1 MMRIG
6 TEFFVADSV
15 DGSLDVFYAIK
26 LPKSIRVPNV
36 ISTPIVEL
44 YNGGK
49 VTIQDDLTINSGV
62 FRMFGSD
69 GKTLVLSI
77 SNDDGHSGDGSIED
91 PLTNTN
97 GMTLK
102 GAATFYGDLKVYYD
116 DCQMNGICSTE
127 TSFRVTNR
135 EGNVLMGETFYQK
148 GQLKVAEDATQSIFH
163 IDNLG
168 SAGTGG
174 TEGAKDFR
182 IYQNNAIDSFG
193 IEKYW
198 TGNGGRRHTYVAF
211 DASTGIGQQQDNP
224 LEVNNN
230 YMINASSGSNMV
242 LYLPDNA
249 QTGDM
254 IRFIELS
261 GNLTYNTSLI
271 LRAKKI
277 NNIATPIQGDST
289 GSKIG
294 AGAGQTLTTTWDSGE
309 LVVQTR
315 NASFGLVYAGTVD
328 IEGSANA
335 RTIPPALRGWW
346 LMEL

>member
-1 MMRIG
+1 MRIG

-15 DGSLDVFYAIK
+15 DGSLDAFYAVK
-26 LPKSIRVPNV
+26 MSKQIRYPNNV
-36 ISTPIVEL
+36 GTEL
-44 YNGGK
+44 VNLFGGGN
-49 VTIQDDLTINSGV
+49 VTIHQDVEIYSGAL
-62 FRMFGSD
+62 RMYGSD
-69 GKTLVLSI
+69 GKTLVMAI

-91 PLTNTN
+91 PKTNTN
-97 GMTLK
+97 GLTLK
-102 GAATFYGDLKVYYD
+102 GPGTFYGDLKVYYD

-127 TSFRVTNR
+127 TSFRVSNR
-135 EGNVLMGETFYQK
+135 EGNVFMGESFYQK
-148 GQLKVAEDATQSIFH
+148 GKVRENELASEVIFH
-163 IDNLG
+163 VDNLG
-168 SAGTGG
+168 SAGQGG

-182 IYQNNAIDSFG
+182 IYHNNAIDSFG

-198 TGNGGRRHTYVAF
+198 TGNGGRRQTYVAF
-211 DASTGIGQQQDNP
+211 DPSTGIGQQQDNP

-230 YMINASSGSNMV
+230 YLVNASSGSNMV

-254 IRFIELS
+254 IRFVELS

-271 LRAKKI
+271 IRALKI
-277 NNIATPIQGDST
+277 DNTSVPIQGDNT
-289 GSKIG
+289 GSRIG

-309 LVVQTR
+309 LIIQSR
-315 NASFGLVYAGTVD
+315 NASFGLVYAGVVD

-335 RTIPPALRGWW
+335 RTIPPSLRGWW